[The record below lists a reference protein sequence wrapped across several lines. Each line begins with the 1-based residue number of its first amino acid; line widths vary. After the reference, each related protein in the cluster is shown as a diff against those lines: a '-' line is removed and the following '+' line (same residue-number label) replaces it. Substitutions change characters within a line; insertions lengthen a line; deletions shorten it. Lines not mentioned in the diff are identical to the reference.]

1 MNLAVRYL
9 LLPVGFLYRVIIWLR
24 NFCYERNIF
33 RSQKLPCKVVSIGN
47 ISLGGTGKTPAVISL
62 TNHFQKQNISV
73 AVLSRGYG
81 RKTKNTV
88 LVSDGKK
95 TLSDWLLVG
104 DEALLL
110 ANNLKS
116 VPIVVDEN
124 RVRGGQFIVNKFNP
138 DIIILDDGFQH
149 RKIQRDVDIVLLNCL
164 DSSKDY
170 RLIPLGKLR
179 EPLTQLKRADVILW
193 SKSNL
198 EHAQKISIQPFTNAS
213 VFESSLHIKSHVW
226 SRNKTK
232 MPLQYLRGKSCVLVS
247 GVGSPESVIKTAK
260 DTGVDIRVHL
270 QFKDHHNYSPEDL
283 SRIQNSMKDTTSDF
297 VLTTEKD
304 RVKLMPIISSNSKV
318 HFECELISLPVEF
331 KFSSESLKKIESCL
345 Y

>member
-1 MNLAVRYL
+1 M
-9 LLPVGFLYRVIIWLR
+9 I
-24 NFCYERNIF
+24 
-33 RSQKLPCKVVSIGN
+33 SIGN

-179 EPLTQLKRADVILW
+179 EPLAQLKRADIILW

-198 EHAQKISIQPFTNAS
+198 EHAHKISIQPFTNAP
-213 VFESSLHIKSHVW
+213 VYESSLHTNSHVW
-226 SRNKTK
+226 SRKKNKI
-232 MPLQYLRGKSCVLVS
+232 PVHYLMGKSCVLVT
-247 GVGSPESVIKTAK
+247 GVGNPESVIKIAK
-260 DTGVDIRVHL
+260 NIGIDVRLHL
-270 QFKDHHNYSPEDL
+270 QYKDHHDYSPEDL
-283 SRIQNSMKDTTSDF
+283 SQIQNSTKDSTSDF

-304 RVKLMPIISSNSKV
+304 RVKLMPIISSNPRV
-318 HFECELISLPVEF
+318 HFECELISLSVEF
-331 KFSSESLKKIESCL
+331 RFSNESLKEIENCL
-345 Y
+345 F